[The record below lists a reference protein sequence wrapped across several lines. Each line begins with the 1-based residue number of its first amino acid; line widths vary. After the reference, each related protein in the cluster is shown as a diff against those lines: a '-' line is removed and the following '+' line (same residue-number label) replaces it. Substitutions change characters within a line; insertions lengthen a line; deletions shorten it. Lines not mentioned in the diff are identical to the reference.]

1 MPKINPEH
9 KSGSPTKVYFFPY
22 CQNFSGFSPLCIPY
36 ACNSVI
42 FSLHKTIKVTPLHKI
57 KQNLN
62 ESDKRQDIVKAFC
75 NK

>member
-1 MPKINPEH
+1 MILVDAIDI
-9 KSGSPTKVYFFPY
+9 GSR
-22 CQNFSGFSPLCIPY
+22 L
-36 ACNSVI
+36 I